1 MILWYKMIPVS
12 ELVLLWNV
20 LQYRMHSKHDLASN
34 IGNEGD
40 YDFDYSDIGF
50 CQEESLPI
58 PGIATNQLS
67 VVTSEEPKT
76 NAYQSRSNLSNQGN
90 EEKILKGDCT
100 CILYI
105 HSNLNVWYS
114 IILLYGFVH

>member
-1 MILWYKMIPVS
+1 ML
-12 ELVLLWNV
+12 
-20 LQYRMHSKHDLASN
+20 SKHDLTFI

-67 VVTSEEPKT
+67 VVTSEELKT
-76 NAYQSRSNLSNQGN
+76 NAYQSRSNLLNQGN
-90 EEKILKGDCT
+90 EEKIMKGDCT

-105 HSNLNVWYS
+105 LSNLNFWYS
-114 IILLYGFVH
+114 IILLYGFVQ

>member
-20 LQYRMHSKHDLASN
+20 LQYRMHSKHDLAFN

-67 VVTSEEPKT
+67 VVTSEELKT

-90 EEKILKGDCT
+90 EVNLMKGDHT

-105 HSNLNVWYS
+105 RSNLNVWYS
-114 IILLYGFVH
+114 IMLLYGFV

>member
-1 MILWYKMIPVS
+1 
-12 ELVLLWNV
+12 
-20 LQYRMHSKHDLASN
+20 MHSKHDLAFN
-34 IGNEGD
+34 IGNEGE

-58 PGIATNQLS
+58 PGNATNQLS
-67 VVTSEEPKT
+67 VVTSKELKK

-90 EEKILKGDCT
+90 EEKIMKGDYT

-105 HSNLNVWYS
+105 HSNLNGWYS

>member
-1 MILWYKMIPVS
+1 
-12 ELVLLWNV
+12 
-20 LQYRMHSKHDLASN
+20 MHSKHDLAFN

-67 VVTSEEPKT
+67 VVTSEELKT

-90 EEKILKGDCT
+90 EEKILKGDHT
-100 CILYI
+100 SYI
-105 HSNLNVWYS
+105 SVQ
-114 IILLYGFVH
+114 I

>member
-1 MILWYKMIPVS
+1 
-12 ELVLLWNV
+12 
-20 LQYRMHSKHDLASN
+20 MHSKHDLAFI

-67 VVTSEEPKT
+67 VVTREELMT
-76 NAYQSRSNLSNQGN
+76 NAHHSRSNLLNQGN
-90 EEKILKGDCT
+90 EEEIMKGDST
-100 CILYI
+100 CISYI
-105 HSNLNVWYS
+105 RSNLNVWYS
-114 IILLYGFVH
+114 IILLYCFVQ